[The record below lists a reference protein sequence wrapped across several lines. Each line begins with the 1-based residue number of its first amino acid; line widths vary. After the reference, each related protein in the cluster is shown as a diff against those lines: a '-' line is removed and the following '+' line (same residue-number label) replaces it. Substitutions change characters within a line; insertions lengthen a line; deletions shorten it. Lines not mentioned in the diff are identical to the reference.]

1 MPALRRCGRM
11 WEVAFGNGKEVQE
24 LVLGI
29 ALGGIHRG
37 LARQDLAT
45 ALEGVKPRG
54 ELVGGKGQRT
64 GREKPYIP
72 PRDASIGAA
81 GGRSESER
89 GSRVPCP
96 ISSFAATLS
105 PTAATRERWA
115 RTEKAKVPCGLMGG
129 GVEEE
134 ERQHVGGGGATFV
147 LGLLFKC
154 GAVEVDDNGRLSDRF
169 GARHPNNALR
179 RSRRAKEQ
187 SRGEPGPGGGTVLRL
202 TQLARLQAGLDRI
215 HANASPTGGGGIV
228 WGVGTLAVAHAR
240 RPGVAS
246 NRNRRVFGHVS
257 GHSAC
262 LQETFLASTPNGFWS
277 FLSQAFQIKGCTGGG
292 SGGAHAIGAGLV
304 AMHTATATAR
314 GLLCTKA
321 DEPERDRLALTNSDA
336 RARLTGVGV
345 GRGGHSAG
353 FGPPCGRHGRN
364 KLARGQG

>member
-215 HANASPTGGGGIV
+215 HANASPTGGGGDCLGG
-228 WGVGTLAVAHAR
+228 WHVGGRAR
-240 RPGVAS
+240 APTR
-246 NRNRRVFGHVS
+246 RRVEPQPARVW
-257 GHSAC
+257 AC
-262 LQETFLASTPNGFWS
+262 QRTQCLLARNLSCKYTKWILVIFVTSLPNQGMHWRR
-277 FLSQAFQIKGCTGGG
+277 QRRCPCHRGGTCRD
-292 SGGAHAIGAGLV
+292 AHGYGDGAGL
-304 AMHTATATAR
+304 
-314 GLLCTKA
+314 
-321 DEPERDRLALTNSDA
+321 ALHES
-336 RARLTGVGV
+336 R
-345 GRGGHSAG
+345 
-353 FGPPCGRHGRN
+353 
-364 KLARGQG
+364 